1 MASIF
6 VFLFMNMPPRFR
18 KLICAFLT
26 AMGFATTGCHKTKWI
41 WETEEEYFKLPYWD
55 QRVKELHKREYQTG
69 NGTFFIGDSIT
80 EGYDLYRMY
89 GDNTIVNM
97 GIGGDFTS
105 GVLMRLDLV
114 KKYQPKKVFL
124 MIGINDILKNVP
136 IELIQKRYAE
146 IIDTILRDSPTTH
159 LYIQSNLPTLNLG
172 GNLTTN
178 QPILDKVNQL
188 NEFLRIQCA
197 TKGAEFIDLHTHFM
211 KDGQLNAEYTYDG
224 LHISEA
230 GYQLWTQIISECV
243 RQ

>member
-6 VFLFMNMPPRFR
+6 VSHFMQMPTRFR

-26 AMGFATTGCHKTKWI
+26 AMGFATTGCHKTKWV

-55 QRVKELHKREYQTG
+55 QRVKEMHKREYQSG
-69 NGTFFIGDSIT
+69 RETFFIGDSIT

-89 GDNTIVNM
+89 NDNTIVNM

-114 KKYQPKKVFL
+114 KEHKPKKVFL

-136 IELIQKRYAE
+136 MDVIQKRYGE
-146 IIDTILRDSPTTH
+146 IIDRIRHDSPETK
-159 LYIQSNLPTLNLG
+159 LFVQSNLPTLNMG
-172 GNLTTN
+172 GTAETN
-178 QPILDKVNQL
+178 QAVLDKVNLLNSFVQL
-188 NEFLRIQCA
+188 RCQE
-197 TKGAEFIDLHTHFM
+197 KGATFLELYHHFIR
-211 KDGQLNAEYTYDG
+211 DGQLNPDYTYDG

-230 GYQLWTQIISECV
+230 GYQEWTRLIQEYV
-243 RQ
+243 RD

>member
-1 MASIF
+1 MSMSHIF
-6 VFLFMNMPPRFR
+6 P
-18 KLICAFLT
+18 KLICAVLT
-26 AMGFATTGCHKTKWI
+26 AVGFASTGCHKTKWI

-55 QRVKELHKREYQTG
+55 QRVKELHKRGYQVG

-114 KKYQPKKVFL
+114 KKYKPKKVFL

-136 IELIQKRYAE
+136 LELIQKRYAE
-146 IIDTILRDSPTTH
+146 IIDVIRRDSPTTQ

-172 GNLTTN
+172 GNKLTN
-178 QPILDKVNQL
+178 QSILDSVSDL
-188 NEFLRIQCA
+188 NEFAR
-197 TKGAEFIDLHTHFM
+197 
-211 KDGQLNAEYTYDG
+211 
-224 LHISEA
+224 
-230 GYQLWTQIISECV
+230 
-243 RQ
+243 